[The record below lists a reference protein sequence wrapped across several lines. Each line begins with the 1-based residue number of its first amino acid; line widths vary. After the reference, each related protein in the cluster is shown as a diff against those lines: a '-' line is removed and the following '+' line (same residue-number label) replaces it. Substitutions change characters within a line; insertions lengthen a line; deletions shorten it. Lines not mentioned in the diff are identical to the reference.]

1 MSKTR
6 TKFSSKGEQEPCSHD
21 QDFLSRGVTK
31 LRKLLYWAIYNQRY
45 FYRLLN
51 WLDLCFSEREKIK
64 LQMIITV
71 AVLALAGVGLGEVEE
86 AERQSEQKEKRG
98 LCHP

>member
-1 MSKTR
+1 MA
-6 TKFSSKGEQEPCSHD
+6 QEPCSHD
-21 QDFLSRGVTK
+21 QDFLSRRVAK
-31 LRKLLYWAIYNQRY
+31 LRKLLYEIQATI
-45 FYRLLN
+45 FLLN
-51 WLDLCFSEREKIK
+51 WLDPCFSEREKIK

>member
-1 MSKTR
+1 MNKT
-6 TKFSSKGEQEPCSHD
+6 
-21 QDFLSRGVTK
+21 LSRRVAK
-31 LRKLLYWAIYNQRY
+31 LRKLLYKIQATL
-45 FYRLLN
+45 FLLN
-51 WLDLCFSEREKIK
+51 WLDLCFSEREK